1 MSMIQRRRALAALA
15 ACAAPALATTAQAQ
29 AQAHPRV
36 LLKTSLGD
44 IVLELNPAKA
54 PKTVANFLQYVRD
67 KHYDGTVFHRVIDG
81 FMIQGGG
88 MDAEMREKSTRAP
101 IPLEAA
107 NGLRNDRGAI
117 AMARTG
123 DPNSATSQ
131 FFVNVVDNARLDP
144 VIIPPGDPV
153 PKFEYMGQT
162 YEKVPRANL
171 ENHPQLYGYT
181 VFGKVVSGMDTVEKI
196 RNAPTGA
203 GGPFPT
209 DVPQKMVVIESAT
222 LLK

>member
-1 MSMIQRRRALAALA
+1 MPMIRRRQALAALVFPSVA
-15 ACAAPALATTAQAQ
+15 ALTANAWAQ
-29 AQAHPRV
+29 PQTLPRV

-67 KHYDGTVFHRVIDG
+67 RHYDGTVFHRVIDG

-107 NGLRNDRGAI
+107 NGLRNDRGTI

-123 DPNSATSQ
+123 NPDSATSQ
-131 FFVNVVDNARLDP
+131 FFINVVDNDMLNA
-144 VIIPPGDPV
+144 
-153 PKFEYMGQT
+153 PKPDG
-162 YEKVPRANL
+162 
-171 ENHPQLYGYT
+171 HGYA
-181 VFGKVVSGMDTVEKI
+181 VFGRVVQGMDVVDRI
-196 RNAPTGA
+196 RAVPTGNR
-203 GGPFPT
+203 GMHQN
-209 DVPQKMVVIESAT
+209 VPAKPVTILAAT
-222 LLK
+222 EIK